1 MTPEIKKQVDR
12 LNNQKVATYIGIERG
27 RNGDESC
34 VSILCGNQA
43 YIVPEP
49 FCHYIMEL
57 MAANEKLVECV
68 KHIRKHQDQ
77 VVITNHP
84 ALRGATW
91 HIADKTLKE
100 LGVE

>member
-12 LNNQKVATYIGIERG
+12 LNDQKVATYIGIERG

-49 FCHYIMEL
+49 FCHCIMEL
-57 MAANEKLVECV
+57 MTANEKLVESV
-68 KHIRKHQDQ
+68 QLVAKDGTTNQWAGQ
-77 VVITNHP
+77 V
-84 ALRGATW
+84 LRYA
-91 HIADKTLKE
+91 LKE
-100 LGVE
+100 VGVE